1 MIFCEYF
8 GKDVK
13 HWLMGQFHELYCNF
27 ADSVNGMSRNKKEYE
42 VRSNLKNFTEDENAE
57 LYCIRYHVVQVGETT
72 TVNNV
77 SVC

>member
-1 MIFCEYF
+1 M
-8 GKDVK
+8 KLDV
-13 HWLMGQFHELYCNF
+13 YNF
-27 ADSVNGMSRNKKEYE
+27 ADSVDGMSRNKKEYE

-72 TVNNV
+72 VNNV